1 MCRTPTMLV
10 LRNVLPPS
18 APDEPDGGGARG
30 RHGADRAGRRRCR
43 RAPERPF
50 VLPASA
56 STILS
61 CTPSNFAAS
70 LASLTIV
77 ELRGSRGDP
86 LGRQPRTNSR
96 WVRHLDSKPALRP
109 RLRFHGVELGIAV
122 QL

>member
-1 MCRTPTMLV
+1 MSLMAGKLAAVTALIALDGAGAAV
-10 LRNVLPPS
+10 LLS
-18 APDEPDGGGARG
+18 A
-30 RHGADRAGRRRCR
+30 
-43 RAPERPF
+43 PF